1 VATRSSRST
10 STFVDHRLLIH
21 TTAGR
26 TASLSLP
33 GQSVASFYDGVLSAL
48 GDLGIAFVIDR
59 PVPFDLSDA
68 TPFAADTIHS
78 TYDPVRVTR
87 YWQVL
92 SRVSFILEEF
102 AGGSSGKTSPVHH
115 FWHTFDIA
123 VTRFSDRVVTRPMT
137 VDPVTSR
144 WWGGR
149 RTRTPSGR
157 PWPPRP
163 SCTTGS
169 HRHAPHEHDDPGDP
183 LARRRGQR
191 PRRAARR
198 RGVPGWA
205 VRGRRA
211 ASGFCATRASPWRG
225 PHGTSVT
232 GVSPVRPRRSRRG
245 WRWRRSARPALRP
258 AGSPRPRCSRPR

>member
-1 VATRSSRST
+1 M
-10 STFVDHRLLIH
+10 
-21 TTAGR
+21 
-26 TASLSLP
+26 
-33 GQSVASFYDGVLSAL
+33 ASFYDGVLSAL

-169 HRHAPHEHDDPGDP
+169 HDTRHTSTTIPATRWLGVAASVLGAPHVAAAFLDGPSG
-183 LARRRGQR
+183 AAG
-191 PRRAARR
+191 PRRASVRR
-198 RGVPGWA
+198 ERRPGV
-205 VRGRRA
+205 GRMA
-211 ASGFCATRASPWRG
+211 
-225 PHGTSVT
+225 
-232 GVSPVRPRRSRRG
+232 PR
-245 WRWRRSARPALRP
+245 
-258 AGSPRPRCSRPR
+258 